1 MKAIEYIVTDPVGL
15 HARPAGALV
24 KKASEYQSNIMI
36 KNTESGKSA
45 DAKRIMGIMAL
56 GIKQGNKIEMSFE
69 GPDEEVAVKELEDF
83 LKENL

>member
-69 GPDEEVAVKELEDF
+69 GADEEVAVKELEDF

>member
-1 MKAIEYIVTDPVGL
+1 MKAIEYIVTDSVGL

-24 KKASEYQSNIMI
+24 KKASEYQSNIVI
-36 KNTESGKSA
+36 KNAENGKSA

-69 GPDEEVAVKELEDF
+69 GPDEAVAAKELEDF

>member
-1 MKAIEYIVTDPVGL
+1 
-15 HARPAGALV
+15 
-24 KKASEYQSNIMI
+24 MI
-36 KNTESGKSA
+36 KNAENGKSA

>member
-24 KKASEYQSNIMI
+24 KKTSEYQSNIMI

-69 GPDEEVAVKELEDF
+69 GADEEVAVKELEDF